1 MLLWEAYIRQAVH
14 KVQLLKKVR
23 VGTMKTKTKKWAGVF
38 SVLLSSSFVLSACG
52 GQEDTASTEP
62 VKQQDLKNIKIEK
75 IAATD
80 KTKVPDKAKNR
91 KDTLVVGINK
101 PGGVFLP
108 YFQQNGW
115 DGNVTSVIF
124 ASLVST
130 DKQGK
135 PIPELAEKWD
145 VSSDQLT
152 YTFHLRKDLK
162 FSDGSPLTADDV
174 AFTLTLL
181 HDKAYEG
188 EIDISQYAV
197 KGGKEYKEG
206 KATSIEGL
214 QVIDPQTIKIT
225 TEKVNSQTL
234 TALGG
239 PVLSK
244 AYYGK
249 DYKQNTSLDYLKE
262 LYGKPIAAG
271 PYKFEKYIPGQ
282 EVRFVANENYYAG
295 KPKIP
300 NFIYKITAGD
310 TKLQLFQTG
319 EVDYTGLGTG
329 DEILEQAKGLQFAN
343 IQIETAASFSYIY
356 MNNNKPYLKDKK
368 VRQALIYGLDRK
380 KYVDTALKG
389 YGTVANVPI
398 HPTSWAY
405 TEEGV
410 NKYEYDKE
418 KAKKLL
424 DEAGW
429 KVGSDGVREKDGQKL
444 KLSYFG
450 PSSAKDSDL
459 LIPIAKENYKEIG
472 VEFNPE
478 FMDFNTML
486 SKVNKGDYDLA
497 SVSTPIT
504 SDPSETAGEY
514 LSGVNEKSLG
524 YKNAK
529 VDELIKKG
537 IETVDIEKRKPIYKE
552 LYKELSDD
560 PPVILLNYRRTITG
574 YNGNIKGID
583 PEKYNSISANLP
595 VLSIEK

>member
-1 MLLWEAYIRQAVH
+1 M
-14 KVQLLKKVR
+14 KK
-23 VGTMKTKTKKWAGVF
+23 KTKKWAGVF
-38 SVLLSSSFVLSACG
+38 SVLMSSSLVLSACG
-52 GQEDTASTEP
+52 GQEDAASTEP
-62 VKQQDLKNIKIEK
+62 VKQQDLKNVKIEK

-91 KDTLVVGINK
+91 KDTLVVGISK

-188 EIDISQYAV
+188 EVDISQYAV

-206 KATSIEGL
+206 KATSIEGI
-214 QVIDPQTIKIT
+214 QVVDPQTIKIT
-225 TEKVNSQTL
+225 TEKVNSQ
-234 TALGG
+234 AIFVLGG
-239 PVLSK
+239 TVLSK

-249 DYKQNTSLDYLKE
+249 DYKQNTSLDYLKD
-262 LYGKPIAAG
+262 LYGKPLAAG

-295 KPKIP
+295 KPKIQ
-300 NFIYKITAGD
+300 NFIYKITSGD

-319 EVDYTGLGTG
+319 EVDHTGLGTG
-329 DEILEQAKGLQFAN
+329 DEVLEQAKALEFAN
-343 IQIETAASFSYIY
+343 IQIETAPSYSYIY

-429 KVGSDGVREKDGQKL
+429 KVGSDGIREKDGQKL

-514 LSGVNEKSLG
+514 LSTANETSLG

-529 VDELIKKG
+529 VDELIQKG

-595 VLSIEK
+595 VLSFEK

>member
-1 MLLWEAYIRQAVH
+1 M
-14 KVQLLKKVR
+14 KK
-23 VGTMKTKTKKWAGVF
+23 KTKKWAGLF

-62 VKQQDLKNIKIEK
+62 VKQQDLKNIKVEK

-91 KDTLVVGINK
+91 KDTLVVGISK

-135 PIPELAEKWD
+135 PTPELAEKWD
-145 VSSDQLT
+145 ISSDQLT

-188 EIDISQYAV
+188 DKDISQYAV

-206 KATSIEGL
+206 KANSIEGI
-214 QVIDPQTIKIT
+214 QVVDPQTIKIT
-225 TEKVNSQTL
+225 TEKVNSQAL

-239 PVLSK
+239 EVLSK

-249 DYKQNTSLDYLKE
+249 DYKQNASLDYLKA
-262 LYGKPIAAG
+262 LYEKPIAAG

-300 NFIYKITAGD
+300 NFIYKITSGD

-329 DEILEQAKGLQFAN
+329 DEVLEQAKTLEFAN

-405 TEEGV
+405 MEEGV

-429 KVGSDGVREKDGQKL
+429 KVGSDGIREKDGQKL

-574 YNGNIKGID
+574 YNGNLKGID

-595 VLSIEK
+595 VLSLEK

>member
-1 MLLWEAYIRQAVH
+1 M
-14 KVQLLKKVR
+14 KK
-23 VGTMKTKTKKWAGVF
+23 KTKKWAGLF

-62 VKQQDLKNIKIEK
+62 VKQQDLKNIKVEK

-91 KDTLVVGINK
+91 KDTLVVGISK

-135 PIPELAEKWD
+135 PTPELAEKWD
-145 VSSDQLT
+145 ISSDQLT

-188 EIDISQYAV
+188 DKDISQYAV

-206 KATSIEGL
+206 KANSIEGI
-214 QVIDPQTIKIT
+214 QVVDPQTIKIT
-225 TEKVNSQTL
+225 TEKVNSQAL

-239 PVLSK
+239 EVLSK

-249 DYKQNTSLDYLKE
+249 DYKQNASLDYLKA
-262 LYGKPIAAG
+262 LYEKPIAAG

-300 NFIYKITAGD
+300 NFIYKITSGD

-329 DEILEQAKGLQFAN
+329 DEVLEQAKALEFAN

-429 KVGSDGVREKDGQKL
+429 KVGSDGIREKDGQKL

-574 YNGNIKGID
+574 YNGNLKGID

-595 VLSIEK
+595 VLSLEK

>member
-1 MLLWEAYIRQAVH
+1 M
-14 KVQLLKKVR
+14 KK
-23 VGTMKTKTKKWAGVF
+23 KTKKWAGVF
-38 SVLLSSSFVLSACG
+38 SVLMSSSLVLSACG
-52 GQEDTASTEP
+52 GQEDAASTEP
-62 VKQQDLKNIKIEK
+62 VKQQDLKNVKIEK
-75 IAATD
+75 IDATD

-91 KDTLVVGINK
+91 KDTLVVGISK

-188 EIDISQYAV
+188 EVDISQYAV

-206 KATSIEGL
+206 KATSIEGI
-214 QVIDPQTIKIT
+214 QVVDPQTIKIT
-225 TEKVNSQTL
+225 TEKVNSQ
-234 TALGG
+234 AIFVLGG
-239 PVLSK
+239 TVLSK

-249 DYKQNTSLDYLKE
+249 DYKQNTSLDYLKD
-262 LYGKPIAAG
+262 LYGKPLAAG

-295 KPKIP
+295 KPKIQ
-300 NFIYKITAGD
+300 NFIYKITSGD

-319 EVDYTGLGTG
+319 EVDHTGLGTG
-329 DEILEQAKGLQFAN
+329 DEVLEQAKALEFAN
-343 IQIETAASFSYIY
+343 IQIETAPSFSYIY

-429 KVGSDGVREKDGQKL
+429 KVGSDGIREKDGQKL

-514 LSGVNEKSLG
+514 LSTANETSLG

-529 VDELIKKG
+529 VDELIQKG

-595 VLSIEK
+595 VLSFEK

>member
-1 MLLWEAYIRQAVH
+1 M
-14 KVQLLKKVR
+14 KK
-23 VGTMKTKTKKWAGVF
+23 KTKRWAGVF
-38 SVLLSSSFVLSACG
+38 SVLMSSSLVLSACG

-91 KDTLVVGINK
+91 KDTLVVGISK

-206 KATSIEGL
+206 KATSIEGI
-214 QVIDPQTIKIT
+214 QVVDPQTIKIT

-583 PEKYNSISANLP
+583 PEKYNSISSNLP

>member
-1 MLLWEAYIRQAVH
+1 M
-14 KVQLLKKVR
+14 KK
-23 VGTMKTKTKKWAGVF
+23 KTKKWAGVF
-38 SVLLSSSFVLSACG
+38 SVLMSSSLVLSACG
-52 GQEDTASTEP
+52 GQEDAASTEP
-62 VKQQDLKNIKIEK
+62 VKQQDLKNVKIEK
-75 IAATD
+75 IAAID

-91 KDTLVVGINK
+91 KDTLVVGISK

-188 EIDISQYAV
+188 EVDISQYAV

-206 KATSIEGL
+206 KATSIEGI

-225 TEKVNSQTL
+225 TEKVNSQ
-234 TALGG
+234 AIFVLGG
-239 PVLSK
+239 TVLSK

-249 DYKQNTSLDYLKE
+249 DYKQNTSLDYLKD
-262 LYGKPIAAG
+262 LYGKPLAAG

-295 KPKIP
+295 KPKIQ
-300 NFIYKITAGD
+300 NFIYKITSGD

-319 EVDYTGLGTG
+319 EVDHTGLGTG
-329 DEILEQAKGLQFAN
+329 DEVLEQAKALEFAN
-343 IQIETAASFSYIY
+343 IQIETAPSFSYIY

-429 KVGSDGVREKDGQKL
+429 KVGSDGIREKDGQKL

-514 LSGVNEKSLG
+514 LSTANETSLG

-529 VDELIKKG
+529 VDELIQKG

-595 VLSIEK
+595 VLSFEK

>member
-1 MLLWEAYIRQAVH
+1 M
-14 KVQLLKKVR
+14 KK
-23 VGTMKTKTKKWAGVF
+23 KTKKWAGVF
-38 SVLLSSSFVLSACG
+38 SVLLSSSLVLSACG
-52 GQEDTASTEP
+52 EQEDTASTEP

-91 KDTLVVGINK
+91 KDTLVVGISK

-135 PIPELAEKWD
+135 PTPELAEKWD

-197 KGGKEYKEG
+197 KGGKDYKEG
-206 KATSIEGL
+206 KATSIEGI
-214 QVIDPQTIKIT
+214 QVVDPQTIKIT

-249 DYKQNTSLDYLKE
+249 GYKQNTSLDYLKE

-429 KVGSDGVREKDGQKL
+429 KVGSDGIREKDGQKL

-514 LSGVNEKSLG
+514 LSSANETSLG

-529 VDELIKKG
+529 VDELIQKG

>member
-1 MLLWEAYIRQAVH
+1 M
-14 KVQLLKKVR
+14 KK
-23 VGTMKTKTKKWAGVF
+23 KTKKWAGVF
-38 SVLLSSSFVLSACG
+38 SVLISSSLVLSACG
-52 GQEDTASTEP
+52 GQEDAASTEP
-62 VKQQDLKNIKIEK
+62 VKQQDLKNVKIEK

-91 KDTLVVGINK
+91 KDTLVVGISK

-188 EIDISQYAV
+188 EVDISQYAV

-206 KATSIEGL
+206 KATSIEGI
-214 QVIDPQTIKIT
+214 QVVDPQTIKIT
-225 TEKVNSQTL
+225 TEKVNSQ
-234 TALGG
+234 AIFVLGG
-239 PVLSK
+239 TVLSK

-249 DYKQNTSLDYLKE
+249 DYKQNTSLDYLKD
-262 LYGKPIAAG
+262 LYGKPLAAG

-295 KPKIP
+295 KPKIQ
-300 NFIYKITAGD
+300 NFIYKITSGD

-319 EVDYTGLGTG
+319 EVDHTGLGTG
-329 DEILEQAKGLQFAN
+329 DEVLEQAKALEFAN
-343 IQIETAASFSYIY
+343 IQIETAPSFSYIY

-429 KVGSDGVREKDGQKL
+429 KVGSDGIREKDGQKL

-514 LSGVNEKSLG
+514 LSTANETSLG

-529 VDELIKKG
+529 VDELIQKG

-560 PPVILLNYRRTITG
+560 PPVILLNYRRIITG

-595 VLSIEK
+595 VLSFEK

>member
-1 MLLWEAYIRQAVH
+1 M
-14 KVQLLKKVR
+14 KK
-23 VGTMKTKTKKWAGVF
+23 KTKKWAGVF
-38 SVLLSSSFVLSACG
+38 SVLMSSSLVLSACG
-52 GQEDTASTEP
+52 GQEDKASTEP

-91 KDTLVVGINK
+91 KDTLVVGISK

-206 KATSIEGL
+206 KATSIEGI
-214 QVIDPQTIKIT
+214 QVVDPQTIKIT
-225 TEKVNSQTL
+225 TEKVNSQ
-234 TALGG
+234 AIFVLGG
-239 PVLSK
+239 TVLSK

-300 NFIYKITAGD
+300 NFIYKITSGD

-329 DEILEQAKGLQFAN
+329 DEILEQAKGLEFAN

-405 TEEGV
+405 TEEEV

-514 LSGVNEKSLG
+514 LSGVNDKSLG

-583 PEKYNSISANLP
+583 SEKYNSISANLP
-595 VLSIEK
+595 VLSFEK

>member
-1 MLLWEAYIRQAVH
+1 M
-14 KVQLLKKVR
+14 KK
-23 VGTMKTKTKKWAGVF
+23 KIKKWAGVF
-38 SVLLSSSFVLSACG
+38 SVLLSSSLVLSACG

-62 VKQQDLKNIKIEK
+62 VKQQDLKNIKVEN

-91 KDTLVVGINK
+91 KDTLVVGISK

-135 PIPELAEKWD
+135 PTPELAEKWD
-145 VSSDQLT
+145 ISSDQLT

-188 EIDISQYAV
+188 DKDISQYAV

-206 KATSIEGL
+206 KATSIEGI
-214 QVIDPQTIKIT
+214 QVVDPQTIKIT
-225 TEKVNSQTL
+225 TEKVNSQAL

-239 PVLSK
+239 EVLSK

-249 DYKQNTSLDYLKE
+249 DYKQNTSLDYLKA
-262 LYGKPIAAG
+262 LYEKPIAAG

-300 NFIYKITAGD
+300 NFIYKITSGD

-329 DEILEQAKGLQFAN
+329 DEVLEQAKALEFAN

-429 KVGSDGVREKDGQKL
+429 KVGSDGIREKDGQKL

-529 VDELIKKG
+529 VDELIQKG

-552 LYKELSDD
+552 LYKELSED

-595 VLSIEK
+595 ALSIEK

>member
-1 MLLWEAYIRQAVH
+1 M
-14 KVQLLKKVR
+14 KK
-23 VGTMKTKTKKWAGVF
+23 KTKKWAGVF
-38 SVLLSSSFVLSACG
+38 SVLMSSSLVLSACG
-52 GQEDTASTEP
+52 GQEDAASTEP
-62 VKQQDLKNIKIEK
+62 VKQQDLKNVKIEK

-91 KDTLVVGINK
+91 KDTLVVGISK

-188 EIDISQYAV
+188 EVDISQYAV

-206 KATSIEGL
+206 KATSIEGI
-214 QVIDPQTIKIT
+214 QVVDPQTIKIT
-225 TEKVNSQTL
+225 TEKVNSQ
-234 TALGG
+234 AIFVLGG
-239 PVLSK
+239 TVLSK

-249 DYKQNTSLDYLKE
+249 DYKQNTSLDYLKD
-262 LYGKPIAAG
+262 LYGKPLAAG

-295 KPKIP
+295 KPKIQ
-300 NFIYKITAGD
+300 NFIYKITSGD

-319 EVDYTGLGTG
+319 EVDHTGLGTG
-329 DEILEQAKGLQFAN
+329 DEVLEQAKALEFAN
-343 IQIETAASFSYIY
+343 IQIETAPSFSYIY

-389 YGTVANVPI
+389 YGTVANVSI

-429 KVGSDGVREKDGQKL
+429 KVGSDGIREKDGQKL

-514 LSGVNEKSLG
+514 LSTANETSLG

-529 VDELIKKG
+529 VDELIQKG

-595 VLSIEK
+595 VLSFEK

>member
-1 MLLWEAYIRQAVH
+1 M
-14 KVQLLKKVR
+14 KK
-23 VGTMKTKTKKWAGVF
+23 KTKKWAGVF
-38 SVLLSSSFVLSACG
+38 SVLLSSSLVLSACG
-52 GQEDTASTEP
+52 EQEDTASTEP

-91 KDTLVVGINK
+91 KDTLVVGISK

-135 PIPELAEKWD
+135 PIAELAEKWD

-188 EIDISQYAV
+188 EVDISQYAV

-206 KATSIEGL
+206 KATSIEGI
-214 QVIDPQTIKIT
+214 QVVDPQTIKVT
-225 TEKVNSQTL
+225 TEKVNSQ
-234 TALGG
+234 AIFVLGG
-239 PVLSK
+239 TVLSK

-249 DYKQNTSLDYLKE
+249 DYKQNTSLDYLKD
-262 LYGKPIAAG
+262 LYGKPLAAG
-271 PYKFEKYIPGQ
+271 PYKFDKYIPGQ

-300 NFIYKITAGD
+300 NFIYKITSGD

-329 DEILEQAKGLQFAN
+329 DEILEQAKALEFAN

-429 KVGSDGVREKDGQKL
+429 KVGSDGIREKDGQKL

-529 VDELIKKG
+529 VDELIQKG

-583 PEKYNSISANLP
+583 PGKYNSISANLP
-595 VLSIEK
+595 VLSFEK

>member
-1 MLLWEAYIRQAVH
+1 M
-14 KVQLLKKVR
+14 KK
-23 VGTMKTKTKKWAGVF
+23 KTKKWAGVF
-38 SVLLSSSFVLSACG
+38 SVLLSSSLVLSACG

-62 VKQQDLKNIKIEK
+62 VKQQDLKNVKIEK

-91 KDTLVVGINK
+91 KDTLVVGISK

-162 FSDGSPLTADDV
+162 FSDGSPLTADDE

-188 EIDISQYAV
+188 EVDISQYAV

-206 KATSIEGL
+206 KATSIEGI
-214 QVIDPQTIKIT
+214 QVVDPQTIKIT
-225 TEKVNSQTL
+225 TEKVNSQ
-234 TALGG
+234 AIFVLGG
-239 PVLSK
+239 TVLSK

-249 DYKQNTSLDYLKE
+249 DYKQNTSLDYLKD
-262 LYGKPIAAG
+262 LYGKPLAAG

-295 KPKIP
+295 KPKIQ
-300 NFIYKITAGD
+300 NFIYKITSGD

-319 EVDYTGLGTG
+319 EVDHTGLGTG
-329 DEILEQAKGLQFAN
+329 DEVLEQAKALEFAN
-343 IQIETAASFSYIY
+343 IQIETAPSYSYIY

-429 KVGSDGVREKDGQKL
+429 KVGSDGIREKDGQKL

-514 LSGVNEKSLG
+514 LSTANETSLG

-529 VDELIKKG
+529 VDELIQKG

-595 VLSIEK
+595 VLSFEK

>member
-1 MLLWEAYIRQAVH
+1 M
-14 KVQLLKKVR
+14 KK
-23 VGTMKTKTKKWAGVF
+23 KTKKWAGVF
-38 SVLLSSSFVLSACG
+38 SVLLSSSLVLSACG
-52 GQEDTASTEP
+52 GQGDTASTEP
-62 VKQQDLKNIKIEK
+62 VKQQDLKNVKIEK

-91 KDTLVVGINK
+91 KDTLVVGISK

-188 EIDISQYAV
+188 EVDISQYAV

-206 KATSIEGL
+206 KATSIEGI
-214 QVIDPQTIKIT
+214 QVVDPQTIKIT
-225 TEKVNSQTL
+225 TEKVNSQ
-234 TALGG
+234 AIFVLGG
-239 PVLSK
+239 TVLSK

-249 DYKQNTSLDYLKE
+249 DYKQNTSLDYLKD
-262 LYGKPIAAG
+262 LYGKPLAAG
-271 PYKFEKYIPGQ
+271 PYEFEKYIPGQ

-295 KPKIP
+295 KPKIQ
-300 NFIYKITAGD
+300 NFIYKITSGD

-319 EVDYTGLGTG
+319 EVDHTGLGTG
-329 DEILEQAKGLQFAN
+329 DEVLEQAKALEFAN
-343 IQIETAASFSYIY
+343 IQIETAPSYSYIY

-429 KVGSDGVREKDGQKL
+429 KVGSDGIREKDGQKL

-514 LSGVNEKSLG
+514 LSTANETSLG

-529 VDELIKKG
+529 VDELIQKG

-595 VLSIEK
+595 VLSFEK

>member
-1 MLLWEAYIRQAVH
+1 M
-14 KVQLLKKVR
+14 KK
-23 VGTMKTKTKKWAGVF
+23 KTKKWAGVF
-38 SVLLSSSFVLSACG
+38 SVLLSSSLVLSACG

-62 VKQQDLKNIKIEK
+62 VKQQDLKNIKVEN

-91 KDTLVVGINK
+91 KDTLVVGISK

-135 PIPELAEKWD
+135 PTPVLAEKWD
-145 VSSDQLT
+145 ISSDQLT

-188 EIDISQYAV
+188 DKDISQYAV

-206 KATSIEGL
+206 KATSIEGI
-214 QVIDPQTIKIT
+214 QVVDPKTIKIT
-225 TEKVNSQTL
+225 TEKVNSQAL

-239 PVLSK
+239 EVLSK

-249 DYKQNTSLDYLKE
+249 DYKQNTSLDYLKA
-262 LYGKPIAAG
+262 LYEKPIAAG

-300 NFIYKITAGD
+300 NFIYKITSGD

-329 DEILEQAKGLQFAN
+329 DEVLEQAKALEFAN

-429 KVGSDGVREKDGQKL
+429 KVGSDGIREKDGQKL

-529 VDELIKKG
+529 VDELIQKG

-595 VLSIEK
+595 ALSIEK

>member
-1 MLLWEAYIRQAVH
+1 M
-14 KVQLLKKVR
+14 KK
-23 VGTMKTKTKKWAGVF
+23 KIKKWAGVF
-38 SVLLSSSFVLSACG
+38 SVLLSSSLVLSACG

-91 KDTLVVGINK
+91 KDTLVVGISK

-135 PIPELAEKWD
+135 PTPELAEKWD

-197 KGGKEYKEG
+197 KGGKDYKEG
-206 KATSIEGL
+206 KATSIEGI
-214 QVIDPQTIKIT
+214 QVVDPQTIKIT

-244 AYYGK
+244 VYYGK
-249 DYKQNTSLDYLKE
+249 GYKQNTSLDYLKE

-329 DEILEQAKGLQFAN
+329 DEIFEQAKGLQFAN

-429 KVGSDGVREKDGQKL
+429 KVGSDGIREKDGQKL

-514 LSGVNEKSLG
+514 LSSANETSLG

-529 VDELIKKG
+529 VDELIQKG

>member
-1 MLLWEAYIRQAVH
+1 M
-14 KVQLLKKVR
+14 KK
-23 VGTMKTKTKKWAGVF
+23 KTKKWAGVF
-38 SVLLSSSFVLSACG
+38 SVLLSSSLVLSACG

-62 VKQQDLKNIKIEK
+62 VKQQDLKNIKVEN

-91 KDTLVVGINK
+91 KDTLVVGISK

-135 PIPELAEKWD
+135 PTPELAEKWD
-145 VSSDQLT
+145 ISSDQLT

-188 EIDISQYAV
+188 DKDISQYAV

-206 KATSIEGL
+206 KETSIEGI
-214 QVIDPQTIKIT
+214 QVVDPQTIKIT
-225 TEKVNSQTL
+225 TEKVNSQAL

-239 PVLSK
+239 EVLSK

-249 DYKQNTSLDYLKE
+249 DYKQNTSLDYLKA
-262 LYGKPIAAG
+262 LYEKPIAAG

-300 NFIYKITAGD
+300 NFIYKITSGD

-329 DEILEQAKGLQFAN
+329 DEVLEQAKALEFAN

-429 KVGSDGVREKDGQKL
+429 KVGSDGIREKDGQKL

-529 VDELIKKG
+529 VDELIQKG

-595 VLSIEK
+595 ALSIEK

>member
-1 MLLWEAYIRQAVH
+1 M
-14 KVQLLKKVR
+14 KK
-23 VGTMKTKTKKWAGVF
+23 KTKKWAGVF
-38 SVLLSSSFVLSACG
+38 SVLMSSSLVLSACG
-52 GQEDTASTEP
+52 GQEDAASTEP
-62 VKQQDLKNIKIEK
+62 VKQQDLKNVKIEK

-91 KDTLVVGINK
+91 KDTLVVGISK

-188 EIDISQYAV
+188 EVDISQYAV

-206 KATSIEGL
+206 KATSIEGI
-214 QVIDPQTIKIT
+214 QVVDPQTIKIT
-225 TEKVNSQTL
+225 TEKVNSQ
-234 TALGG
+234 AIFVLGG
-239 PVLSK
+239 TVLSK

-249 DYKQNTSLDYLKE
+249 DYKQNTSLDYLKD
-262 LYGKPIAAG
+262 LYGKPLAAG

-295 KPKIP
+295 KPKIQ
-300 NFIYKITAGD
+300 NFIYKITSGD

-319 EVDYTGLGTG
+319 EVDHTGLGTG
-329 DEILEQAKGLQFAN
+329 DEVLEQAKALEFAN
-343 IQIETAASFSYIY
+343 IQIETAPSFSYIY

-429 KVGSDGVREKDGQKL
+429 KVGSDGIREKDGQKL

-514 LSGVNEKSLG
+514 LSTANETSLG

-529 VDELIKKG
+529 VDELIQKG

-595 VLSIEK
+595 VLLGRCS

>member
-1 MLLWEAYIRQAVH
+1 M
-14 KVQLLKKVR
+14 KK
-23 VGTMKTKTKKWAGVF
+23 KTKKWAGVF
-38 SVLLSSSFVLSACG
+38 SVLMSSSLVLSACG
-52 GQEDTASTEP
+52 GREDTASIEP

-91 KDTLVVGINK
+91 KDTLVVGISK

-206 KATSIEGL
+206 KATSIEGI
-214 QVIDPQTIKIT
+214 QVVDPQTIKIT
-225 TEKVNSQTL
+225 TEKVNSQ
-234 TALGG
+234 AIFVLGG
-239 PVLSK
+239 TVLSK

-300 NFIYKITAGD
+300 NFIYKITSGD

-329 DEILEQAKGLQFAN
+329 DEILEQAKGLEFAN

-514 LSGVNEKSLG
+514 LSGVNNKSLG

-583 PEKYNSISANLP
+583 SEKYNSISANLP
-595 VLSIEK
+595 VLSFEK

>member
-1 MLLWEAYIRQAVH
+1 M
-14 KVQLLKKVR
+14 KK
-23 VGTMKTKTKKWAGVF
+23 KTKKWAGVF
-38 SVLLSSSFVLSACG
+38 SVLISSSLVLSACG
-52 GQEDTASTEP
+52 GQEDAASTEP
-62 VKQQDLKNIKIEK
+62 VKQQDLKNVKIEK

-91 KDTLVVGINK
+91 KDTLVVGISK

-162 FSDGSPLTADDV
+162 FSDGSQLTADDV

-188 EIDISQYAV
+188 EVDISQYAV

-206 KATSIEGL
+206 KATSIEGI
-214 QVIDPQTIKIT
+214 QVVDPQTIKIT
-225 TEKVNSQTL
+225 TEKVNSQ
-234 TALGG
+234 AIFVLGG
-239 PVLSK
+239 TVLSK

-249 DYKQNTSLDYLKE
+249 DYKQNTSLDYLKD
-262 LYGKPIAAG
+262 LYGKPLAAG

-295 KPKIP
+295 KPKIQ
-300 NFIYKITAGD
+300 NFIYKITSGD

-319 EVDYTGLGTG
+319 EVDHTGLGTG
-329 DEILEQAKGLQFAN
+329 DEVLEQAKALEFAN
-343 IQIETAASFSYIY
+343 IQIETAPSFSYIY

-429 KVGSDGVREKDGQKL
+429 KVGSDGIREKDGQKL

-514 LSGVNEKSLG
+514 LSTANETSLG

-529 VDELIKKG
+529 VDELIQKG

-595 VLSIEK
+595 VLSFEK

>member
-1 MLLWEAYIRQAVH
+1 M
-14 KVQLLKKVR
+14 KK
-23 VGTMKTKTKKWAGVF
+23 KTKKWAGVF
-38 SVLLSSSFVLSACG
+38 SVLMSSSLVLSACG
-52 GQEDTASTEP
+52 GQEDAASTEP
-62 VKQQDLKNIKIEK
+62 VKQQDLKNVKIEK

-91 KDTLVVGINK
+91 KDTLVVGISK
-101 PGGVFLP
+101 PGGVFLL

-188 EIDISQYAV
+188 EVDISQYAV

-206 KATSIEGL
+206 KATSIEGI
-214 QVIDPQTIKIT
+214 QVVDPQTIKIT
-225 TEKVNSQTL
+225 TEKVNSQ
-234 TALGG
+234 AIFVLGG
-239 PVLSK
+239 TVLSK

-249 DYKQNTSLDYLKE
+249 DYKQNTSLDYLKD
-262 LYGKPIAAG
+262 LYGKPLAAG

-295 KPKIP
+295 KPKIQ
-300 NFIYKITAGD
+300 NFIYKITSGD

-319 EVDYTGLGTG
+319 EVDHTGLGTG
-329 DEILEQAKGLQFAN
+329 DEVLEQAKALEFAN
-343 IQIETAASFSYIY
+343 IQIETAPSFSYIY

-429 KVGSDGVREKDGQKL
+429 KVGSDGIREKDGQKL

-514 LSGVNEKSLG
+514 LSTANETSLG

-529 VDELIKKG
+529 VDELIQKG

-595 VLSIEK
+595 VLSFEK

>member
-1 MLLWEAYIRQAVH
+1 M
-14 KVQLLKKVR
+14 KK
-23 VGTMKTKTKKWAGVF
+23 KTKKWAGVF
-38 SVLLSSSFVLSACG
+38 SVLMSSSLVLSACG
-52 GQEDTASTEP
+52 GQEDAASTEP
-62 VKQQDLKNIKIEK
+62 VKQQDLKNVKIEK

-91 KDTLVVGINK
+91 KDTLVVGISK

-188 EIDISQYAV
+188 EVDISQYAV

-206 KATSIEGL
+206 KATSIEGI
-214 QVIDPQTIKIT
+214 QVVDPQTIKIT
-225 TEKVNSQTL
+225 TEKVNSQ
-234 TALGG
+234 AIFVLGG
-239 PVLSK
+239 TVLSK

-249 DYKQNTSLDYLKE
+249 DYKQNTSLDYLKD
-262 LYGKPIAAG
+262 LYGKPLAAG

-295 KPKIP
+295 KPKIQ
-300 NFIYKITAGD
+300 NFIYKITSGD

-319 EVDYTGLGTG
+319 EVDHTGLGTG
-329 DEILEQAKGLQFAN
+329 DEVLEQAKALEFAN
-343 IQIETAASFSYIY
+343 IQIETAPSFSYIY

-429 KVGSDGVREKDGQKL
+429 KVGSDGIREKDGQKL

-450 PSSAKDSDL
+450 PSSAKGSDL

-514 LSGVNEKSLG
+514 LSTANETSLG

-529 VDELIKKG
+529 VDELIQKG

-595 VLSIEK
+595 VLSFEK

>member
-1 MLLWEAYIRQAVH
+1 M
-14 KVQLLKKVR
+14 KK
-23 VGTMKTKTKKWAGVF
+23 KTKKWAGVF
-38 SVLLSSSFVLSACG
+38 SVLISSSLVLSACG
-52 GQEDTASTEP
+52 GQEDTASTES

-91 KDTLVVGINK
+91 KDTLVVGISK

-206 KATSIEGL
+206 KATSIEGI
-214 QVIDPQTIKIT
+214 QVVDPQTIKIT
-225 TEKVNSQTL
+225 TEKVNSQ
-234 TALGG
+234 AIFVLGG
-239 PVLSK
+239 TVLSK

-300 NFIYKITAGD
+300 NFIYKITSGD

-329 DEILEQAKGLQFAN
+329 DEILEQAKGLEFAN

-486 SKVNKGDYDLA
+486 SKVNKGEYDLA

-514 LSGVNEKSLG
+514 LSGVNDKSLG

-583 PEKYNSISANLP
+583 SEKYNSISANLP
-595 VLSIEK
+595 VLSFEK

>member
-1 MLLWEAYIRQAVH
+1 
-14 KVQLLKKVR
+14 
-23 VGTMKTKTKKWAGVF
+23 
-38 SVLLSSSFVLSACG
+38 
-52 GQEDTASTEP
+52 

-75 IAATD
+75 IAAKD

-181 HDKAYEG
+181 PDKAYEG
-188 EIDISQYAV
+188 GDDISQYV
-197 KGGKEYKEG
+197 IKGGKESKEG
-206 KATSIEGL
+206 KATSIEGI
-214 QVIDPQTIKIT
+214 QVVDPQTIKIT
-225 TEKVNSQTL
+225 TEKVNSQAL
-234 TALGG
+234 IALGG

-249 DYKQNTSLDYLKE
+249 EYKQNTSLDYLKE

-282 EVRFVANENYYAG
+282 EVRFIANENYYAG
-295 KPKIP
+295 KPKIQ
-300 NFIYKITAGD
+300 NFIYKITSPD
-310 TKLQLFQTG
+310 TKFQLFQTG
-319 EVDYTGLGTG
+319 EIDYTGVGYG
-329 DEILEQAKGLQFAN
+329 DEILEQVKSLQFAN
-343 IQIETAASFSYIY
+343 VEIETASSFSYIR
-356 MNNNKPYLKDKK
+356 MNSKKPYLKDKK

-380 KYVDTALKG
+380 KYVDTAFKG

-405 TEEGV
+405 TEEGI
-410 NKYEYDKE
+410 NKYEYNLD

-429 KVGSDGVREKDGQKL
+429 KAGSDGIREKDGQKL
-444 KLSYFG
+444 KLTYYG
-450 PSSAKDSDL
+450 ASSAKDGDL
-459 LIPIAKENYKEIG
+459 FIPIAKENYKELG

-486 SKVNKGDYDLA
+486 SKVKKGDYDLA
-497 SVSTPIT
+497 SVATPIT
-504 SDPSETAGEY
+504 TDPSETVGGY
-514 LSGVNEKSLG
+514 SSDGDDNTLG
-524 YKNAK
+524 YKNEK
-529 VDELIKKG
+529 VDTLIKKG
-537 IETVDIEKRKPIYKE
+537 LETVDIEKRKPIYKE

-560 PPVILLNYRRTITG
+560 PPVILLNYRRVITA

-583 PEKYNSISANLP
+583 PEKYDSISSNSP

>member
-1 MLLWEAYIRQAVH
+1 M
-14 KVQLLKKVR
+14 KK
-23 VGTMKTKTKKWAGVF
+23 KTKKWAGVF
-38 SVLLSSSFVLSACG
+38 SVLMSSSLVLSACG
-52 GQEDTASTEP
+52 GQEDTASTES

-91 KDTLVVGINK
+91 KDTLVVGISK

-206 KATSIEGL
+206 KATSIEGI
-214 QVIDPQTIKIT
+214 QVVDPQTIKIT
-225 TEKVNSQTL
+225 TEKVNSQ
-234 TALGG
+234 AIFVLGG
-239 PVLSK
+239 TVLSK

-300 NFIYKITAGD
+300 NFIYKITSGD

-329 DEILEQAKGLQFAN
+329 DEILEQAKGLEFAN

-514 LSGVNEKSLG
+514 LSGVNDKSLG

-583 PEKYNSISANLP
+583 SEKYNSISANLP
-595 VLSIEK
+595 VLSFEK

>member
-1 MLLWEAYIRQAVH
+1 M
-14 KVQLLKKVR
+14 KK
-23 VGTMKTKTKKWAGVF
+23 KTKKWAGVF
-38 SVLLSSSFVLSACG
+38 SVLISSSLVLSACG
-52 GQEDTASTEP
+52 GQEDAASTEP
-62 VKQQDLKNIKIEK
+62 VKQQDLKNVKIEK

-91 KDTLVVGINK
+91 KDTLVVGISK

-188 EIDISQYAV
+188 EVDISQYAV

-206 KATSIEGL
+206 KATSIEGI
-214 QVIDPQTIKIT
+214 QVVDPQTIKIT
-225 TEKVNSQTL
+225 TEKVNSQ
-234 TALGG
+234 AIFVLGG
-239 PVLSK
+239 TVLSK

-249 DYKQNTSLDYLKE
+249 DYKQNTSLDYLKD
-262 LYGKPIAAG
+262 LYGKPLAAG

-295 KPKIP
+295 KPKIQ
-300 NFIYKITAGD
+300 NFIYKITSGD

-319 EVDYTGLGTG
+319 EVDHTGLGTG
-329 DEILEQAKGLQFAN
+329 DEVLEQAKALEFAN
-343 IQIETAASFSYIY
+343 IQIETAPSFSYIY

-429 KVGSDGVREKDGQKL
+429 KVGSDGIREKDGQKL

-504 SDPSETAGEY
+504 SDPSETADEY
-514 LSGVNEKSLG
+514 LSTANETSLG

-529 VDELIKKG
+529 VDELIQKG

-595 VLSIEK
+595 VLSFEK

>member
-1 MLLWEAYIRQAVH
+1 M
-14 KVQLLKKVR
+14 KK
-23 VGTMKTKTKKWAGVF
+23 KTKKWAGVF
-38 SVLLSSSFVLSACG
+38 SVLMSSSLVLSACG
-52 GQEDTASTEP
+52 GQEDAASTEP
-62 VKQQDLKNIKIEK
+62 VKQQDLKNVKIEK

-91 KDTLVVGINK
+91 KDTLVVGISK

-188 EIDISQYAV
+188 EVDISQYAV

-206 KATSIEGL
+206 KATSIEGI
-214 QVIDPQTIKIT
+214 QVVDPQTIKIT
-225 TEKVNSQTL
+225 TEKVNSQ
-234 TALGG
+234 AIFVLGG
-239 PVLSK
+239 TVLSK

-249 DYKQNTSLDYLKE
+249 DYKQNTSLDYLKD
-262 LYGKPIAAG
+262 LYGKPLAAG

-295 KPKIP
+295 KPKIQ
-300 NFIYKITAGD
+300 NFIYKITSGD

-319 EVDYTGLGTG
+319 EVDHTGLGTG
-329 DEILEQAKGLQFAN
+329 DEVLEQAKALEFAN
-343 IQIETAASFSYIY
+343 IQIETAPSFSYIY

-429 KVGSDGVREKDGQKL
+429 KVGSDGIREKDGQKL
-444 KLSYFG
+444 KFSYFG

-514 LSGVNEKSLG
+514 LSTANETSLG

-529 VDELIKKG
+529 VDELIQKG

-595 VLSIEK
+595 VLSFEK

>member
-1 MLLWEAYIRQAVH
+1 M
-14 KVQLLKKVR
+14 KK
-23 VGTMKTKTKKWAGVF
+23 KTKKWAGVF
-38 SVLLSSSFVLSACG
+38 SVLMSSSLVLSACG
-52 GQEDTASTEP
+52 GQEDAASTEP
-62 VKQQDLKNIKIEK
+62 VKQQDLKNVKIEK

-91 KDTLVVGINK
+91 KDTLVVGISK

-188 EIDISQYAV
+188 EVDISQYAV
-197 KGGKEYKEG
+197 KGGKEYKGG
-206 KATSIEGL
+206 KATSIEGI
-214 QVIDPQTIKIT
+214 QVVDPQTIKIT
-225 TEKVNSQTL
+225 TEKVNSQ
-234 TALGG
+234 AIFVLGG
-239 PVLSK
+239 TVLSK

-249 DYKQNTSLDYLKE
+249 DYKQNTSLDYLKD
-262 LYGKPIAAG
+262 LYGKPLAAG

-295 KPKIP
+295 KPKIQ
-300 NFIYKITAGD
+300 NFIYKITSGD

-319 EVDYTGLGTG
+319 EVDHTGLGTG
-329 DEILEQAKGLQFAN
+329 DEVLEQAKALEFAN
-343 IQIETAASFSYIY
+343 IQIETAPSFSYIY

-429 KVGSDGVREKDGQKL
+429 KVGSDGIREKDGQKL

-514 LSGVNEKSLG
+514 LSTANETSLG

-529 VDELIKKG
+529 VDELIQKG

-583 PEKYNSISANLP
+583 SEKYNSISANLP
-595 VLSIEK
+595 VLSFEK

>member
-1 MLLWEAYIRQAVH
+1 M
-14 KVQLLKKVR
+14 KK
-23 VGTMKTKTKKWAGVF
+23 KTKKWAGVF
-38 SVLLSSSFVLSACG
+38 SVLMSSSLVLSACG
-52 GQEDTASTEP
+52 GQEDTASIEP

-91 KDTLVVGINK
+91 KDTLVVGISK

-206 KATSIEGL
+206 KATSIEGI
-214 QVIDPQTIKIT
+214 QVVDPQTIKIT
-225 TEKVNSQTL
+225 TEKVNSQ
-234 TALGG
+234 AIFVLGG
-239 PVLSK
+239 TVLSK

-300 NFIYKITAGD
+300 NFIYKITSGD

-329 DEILEQAKGLQFAN
+329 DEILEQAKGLEFAN

-514 LSGVNEKSLG
+514 LSGVNDKSLG

-583 PEKYNSISANLP
+583 SEKYNSISANLP
-595 VLSIEK
+595 VLSFEK

>member
-1 MLLWEAYIRQAVH
+1 
-14 KVQLLKKVR
+14 
-23 VGTMKTKTKKWAGVF
+23 MKTKTKKWAGVF

-206 KATSIEGL
+206 KGTSIEGL

>member
-1 MLLWEAYIRQAVH
+1 M
-14 KVQLLKKVR
+14 KK
-23 VGTMKTKTKKWAGVF
+23 KTKKWAGVF
-38 SVLLSSSFVLSACG
+38 SVLLSSSLVLSACG

-62 VKQQDLKNIKIEK
+62 VKQQDLKNVKIEK

-91 KDTLVVGINK
+91 KDTLVVGISK

-152 YTFHLRKDLK
+152 YTFHLRKNLK

-188 EIDISQYAV
+188 EVDISQYAV

-206 KATSIEGL
+206 KATSIEGI
-214 QVIDPQTIKIT
+214 QVVDPQTIKIT
-225 TEKVNSQTL
+225 TEKVNSQ
-234 TALGG
+234 AIFVLGG
-239 PVLSK
+239 TVLSK

-249 DYKQNTSLDYLKE
+249 DYKQNTSLDYLKD
-262 LYGKPIAAG
+262 LYGKPLAAG

-295 KPKIP
+295 KPKIQ
-300 NFIYKITAGD
+300 NFIYKITSGD

-319 EVDYTGLGTG
+319 EVDHTGLGTG
-329 DEILEQAKGLQFAN
+329 DEVLEQAKALEFAN
-343 IQIETAASFSYIY
+343 IQIETAPSFSYIY

-424 DEAGW
+424 DQAGW
-429 KVGSDGVREKDGQKL
+429 KVGSDGIREKDGQKL

-514 LSGVNEKSLG
+514 LSTANETSLG

-529 VDELIKKG
+529 VDELIQKG

-595 VLSIEK
+595 VLSFEK

>member
-1 MLLWEAYIRQAVH
+1 M
-14 KVQLLKKVR
+14 KK
-23 VGTMKTKTKKWAGVF
+23 KTKKWAGVF
-38 SVLLSSSFVLSACG
+38 SVLLSSSLVLSACG
-52 GQEDTASTEP
+52 GQEDAASTEP
-62 VKQQDLKNIKIEK
+62 VKQQDLKNVKIEK

-91 KDTLVVGINK
+91 KDTLVVGISK

-188 EIDISQYAV
+188 EVDISQYAV

-206 KATSIEGL
+206 KATSIEGI
-214 QVIDPQTIKIT
+214 QVVNPQTIKIT
-225 TEKVNSQTL
+225 TEKVNSQ
-234 TALGG
+234 AIFVLGG
-239 PVLSK
+239 TVLSK

-249 DYKQNTSLDYLKE
+249 DYKQNTSLDYLKD
-262 LYGKPIAAG
+262 LYGNPLAAG

-295 KPKIP
+295 KAKIQ
-300 NFIYKITAGD
+300 NFIYKITSGD

-319 EVDYTGLGTG
+319 EVDHTGLGTG
-329 DEILEQAKGLQFAN
+329 DEVLEQAKALEFAN
-343 IQIETAASFSYIY
+343 IQIETAPSFSYIY

-429 KVGSDGVREKDGQKL
+429 KVGSDGIREKDGQKL

-514 LSGVNEKSLG
+514 LSTANETSLG

-529 VDELIKKG
+529 VDELIQKG

-595 VLSIEK
+595 VLSFEK

>member
-1 MLLWEAYIRQAVH
+1 M
-14 KVQLLKKVR
+14 KK
-23 VGTMKTKTKKWAGVF
+23 KTKKWAGVF
-38 SVLLSSSFVLSACG
+38 SVLLSSSLVLSACG

-62 VKQQDLKNIKIEK
+62 VKQQDLKNAKIEK

-91 KDTLVVGINK
+91 KDTLVVGISK

-152 YTFHLRKDLK
+152 YTFHLRKNLK

-188 EIDISQYAV
+188 EVDISQYAV

-206 KATSIEGL
+206 KATSIEGI
-214 QVIDPQTIKIT
+214 QVVDPQTIKIT
-225 TEKVNSQTL
+225 TEKVNSQ
-234 TALGG
+234 AIFVLGG
-239 PVLSK
+239 TVLSK

-249 DYKQNTSLDYLKE
+249 DYKQNTSLDYLKD
-262 LYGKPIAAG
+262 LYGKPLAAG

-295 KPKIP
+295 KPKIQ
-300 NFIYKITAGD
+300 NFIYKITSGD

-319 EVDYTGLGTG
+319 EVDHTGLGTG
-329 DEILEQAKGLQFAN
+329 DEVLEQAKALEFAN
-343 IQIETAASFSYIY
+343 IQIETAPSFSYIY

-429 KVGSDGVREKDGQKL
+429 KVGSDGIREKDGQKL

-514 LSGVNEKSLG
+514 LSTANETSLG

-529 VDELIKKG
+529 VDELIQKG

-595 VLSIEK
+595 VLSFEK

>member
-1 MLLWEAYIRQAVH
+1 M
-14 KVQLLKKVR
+14 KK
-23 VGTMKTKTKKWAGVF
+23 KIKKWAGVF
-38 SVLLSSSFVLSACG
+38 SVLLSSSLVLSACG

-91 KDTLVVGINK
+91 KDTLVVGISK

-135 PIPELAEKWD
+135 PTPELAEKWD

-197 KGGKEYKEG
+197 KGGKDYKEG
-206 KATSIEGL
+206 KATSIEGI
-214 QVIDPQTIKIT
+214 QVVDPQTIKIT

-244 AYYGK
+244 VYYGK
-249 DYKQNTSLDYLKE
+249 GYKQNTSLDYLKE

-429 KVGSDGVREKDGQKL
+429 KVGSDGIREKDGQKL

-486 SKVNKGDYDLA
+486 SRVNKGDYDLA

-514 LSGVNEKSLG
+514 LSSANETSLG

-529 VDELIKKG
+529 VDELIQKG

>member
-1 MLLWEAYIRQAVH
+1 M
-14 KVQLLKKVR
+14 KK
-23 VGTMKTKTKKWAGVF
+23 KTKKWAGVF
-38 SVLLSSSFVLSACG
+38 SVLLSSSLVLSACG

-62 VKQQDLKNIKIEK
+62 VKQQDLKNVKIEK

-91 KDTLVVGINK
+91 KDTLVVGISK

-152 YTFHLRKDLK
+152 YTFHLRKNLK

-188 EIDISQYAV
+188 EVDISQYAV

-206 KATSIEGL
+206 KATSIEGI
-214 QVIDPQTIKIT
+214 QVVDPQTIKIT
-225 TEKVNSQTL
+225 TEKVNSQ
-234 TALGG
+234 AIFVLGG
-239 PVLSK
+239 TVLSK

-249 DYKQNTSLDYLKE
+249 DYKQNTSLDYLKD
-262 LYGKPIAAG
+262 LYGKPLAAG

-295 KPKIP
+295 KPKIQ
-300 NFIYKITAGD
+300 NFIYKITSGD

-319 EVDYTGLGTG
+319 EVDHTGLGTG
-329 DEILEQAKGLQFAN
+329 DEVLEQAKALEFAN
-343 IQIETAASFSYIY
+343 IQIETAPSFSYIY

-429 KVGSDGVREKDGQKL
+429 KVGSDGIRQKDGQKL

-514 LSGVNEKSLG
+514 LSTANETSLG

-529 VDELIKKG
+529 VDELIQKG

-595 VLSIEK
+595 VLSFEK